1 MEIFKMTDD
10 KNIYVALCFRCG
22 MALKVHEIAI
32 QITGQTIDF
41 NEHIAIQGTNY
52 NLCSEC
58 SDVVK
63 SFVEKGIKEGIN
75 RRKTLSLNLTALDN
89 DPVIVGS

>member
-1 MEIFKMTDD
+1 MTE
-10 KNIYVALCFRCG
+10 KEQSANTFVALCFRCG
-22 MALKVHEIAI
+22 MALKTHEIAI

-41 NEHIAIQGTNY
+41 NDRIAIQNTNY

-63 SFVEKGIKEGIN
+63 SYIEKGVKSGIE
-75 RRKTLSLNLTALDN
+75 RRKTLSLNLESMDN

>member
-1 MEIFKMTDD
+1 MTSDE
-10 KNIYVALCFRCG
+10 KNPNAFVALCFRCG
-22 MALKVHEIAI
+22 MALKVHEIAV

-41 NEHIAIQGTNY
+41 NEHIAIQNTNY

-63 SFVEKGIKEGIN
+63 AYIEKGIKSGIE
-75 RRKTLSLNLTALDN
+75 RRTTLSLNLEKLDY
-89 DPVIVGS
+89 DPVIIGS